1 MRWLHQF
8 RRWKRA
14 AFYGLLALSMHRL
27 VVAETSQE
35 PEKPAQTAATPVT
48 KKTSTHSS
56 ANSSA
61 NGSAIHNSSVH
72 QSRSA
77 HRKKSSRKRGQ
88 QAIDSSRTREI
99 QAALIR
105 EHYLEGQPSGTWDS
119 ASQSAM
125 KRYQADHGWQSK
137 TTPDS
142 RALIQLG
149 LGPNSDRLLNPDSA
163 MTTVP
168 PNAKAT
174 SPAQAAQQNNLNQH

>member
-1 MRWLHQF
+1 MRWSHQF

-14 AFYGLLALSMHRL
+14 AFYGLLALTMHRL
-27 VVAETSQE
+27 VVAETS
-35 PEKPAQTAATPVT
+35 PGTEKPAQIAATPAT

-61 NGSAIHNSSVH
+61 IHNSSAH
-72 QSRSA
+72 QSKSA
-77 HRKKSSRKRGQ
+77 RRKKSSRKRGQ

-105 EHYLEGQPSGTWDS
+105 EHYMQGEPSGTWDS

-149 LGPNSDRLLNPDSA
+149 LGPNSDHLLNPDSA
-163 MTTVP
+163 MTTVT
-168 PNAKAT
+168 PNAKVT
-174 SPAQAAQQNNLNQH
+174 SPAQSVPQNTINQS

>member
-1 MRWLHQF
+1 MRWSHQF

-14 AFYGLLALSMHRL
+14 AFYGLLALTMHRL
-27 VVAETSQE
+27 VVAETSPG
-35 PEKPAQTAATPVT
+35 PEKPVQIAATPAT
-48 KKTSTHSS
+48 KKTSTHISAHSS
-56 ANSSA
+56 AHS
-61 NGSAIHNSSVH
+61 SAIHNSSA
-72 QSRSA
+72 R
-77 HRKKSSRKRGQ
+77 RKKSSRKRGQ

-105 EHYLEGQPSGTWDS
+105 EHYLPGQPSGTWDS

-125 KRYQADHGWQSK
+125 QRYQADHGWQSK

-149 LGPNSDRLLNPDSA
+149 LGPNSDHLLNPDSA

-168 PNAKAT
+168 PNAKVT
-174 SPAQAAQQNNLNQH
+174 SPALGAPQNNLNQY

>member
-1 MRWLHQF
+1 
-8 RRWKRA
+8 
-14 AFYGLLALSMHRL
+14 MHRL
-27 VVAETSQE
+27 VVAETSKE
-35 PEKPAQTAATPVT
+35 PAPVSSTPAAKKPSTP
-48 KKTSTHSS
+48 S
-56 ANSSA
+56 
-61 NGSAIHNSSVH
+61 SAIHNSSAH
-72 QSRSA
+72 QSKSA
-77 HRKKSSRKRGQ
+77 RRKKSSRKRGQ

-99 QAALIR
+99 QTALIR

-174 SPAQAAQQNNLNQH
+174 SPAQSAQQNNLNQH

>member
-1 MRWLHQF
+1 MRWSHQS
-8 RRWKRA
+8 RCWKRA
-14 AFYGLLALSMHRL
+14 AFYGLLALTMHRL

-35 PEKPAQTAATPVT
+35 PAQIAVTRAT

-56 ANSSA
+56 A
-61 NGSAIHNSSVH
+61 IHNSSAH
-72 QSRSA
+72 PSKSA
-77 HRKKSSRKRGQ
+77 RRKKSRKRGQ
-88 QAIDSSRTREI
+88 LAIDSSRTREI

-149 LGPNSDRLLNPDSA
+149 LGPNSDHLLNPDSA

-174 SPAQAAQQNNLNQH
+174 SPAQSAQQSNLKQH

>member
-1 MRWLHQF
+1 MRWSHQF
-8 RRWKRA
+8 RGWKRA
-14 AFYGLLALSMHRL
+14 AFYGLLALTMHRL
-27 VVAETSQE
+27 VAAETSQE
-35 PEKPAQTAATPVT
+35 PAQIAATPAT
-48 KKTSTHSS
+48 KKTSTPSS

-61 NGSAIHNSSVH
+61 HSSSIHNSSAH
-72 QSRSA
+72 PSKSA
-77 HRKKSSRKRGQ
+77 RRKKSSRKRGQ

-105 EHYLEGQPSGTWDS
+105 EHYMQGEPSGTWDS

-149 LGPNSDRLLNPDSA
+149 LGPNSDHLLNPDSA

-174 SPAQAAQQNNLNQH
+174 SPAQGAQQNNLNQH

>member
-1 MRWLHQF
+1 
-8 RRWKRA
+8 
-14 AFYGLLALSMHRL
+14 MHRL
-27 VVAETSQE
+27 VVAQTSPQQIAAN
-35 PEKPAQTAATPVT
+35 PAT
-48 KKTSTHSS
+48 KKSSTRSS
-56 ANSSA
+56 AQISASHTSSA
-61 NGSAIHNSSVH
+61 HHG
-72 QSRSA
+72 RSTR
-77 HRKKSSRKRGQ
+77 RKKSSRKRGQ

-99 QAALIR
+99 QVALIR

-149 LGPNSDRLLNPDSA
+149 LGPNSDHLLNPDSA

-174 SPAQAAQQNNLNQH
+174 SPAQGAQQNNLNQH

>member
-1 MRWLHQF
+1 MRWSHQF

-14 AFYGLLALSMHRL
+14 AFYGLLALTMHRL
-27 VVAETSQE
+27 VVAETSPG
-35 PEKPAQTAATPVT
+35 PEKPAQIAATPAM
-48 KKTSTHSS
+48 KKTSTGS
-56 ANSSA
+56 
-61 NGSAIHNSSVH
+61 SAIHNSSAH
-72 QSRSA
+72 QSKNAR
-77 HRKKSSRKRGQ
+77 RKKSSRKRGQ

-125 KRYQADHGWQSK
+125 QRYQSDHGWQSK

-149 LGPNSDRLLNPDSA
+149 LGPNSDHLLNPDSA

-168 PNAKAT
+168 PNAKVT
-174 SPAQAAQQNNLNQH
+174 SPAQGAPQNNLNQH